1 MKHAL
6 VLLAILG
13 SGCATERMIALAIEP
28 PRDGM
33 GGPMVPAEAVSWEV
47 RVVRLGDDDLC
58 PSVDAAAEA
67 RAFGELADAQS
78 FMVGGTGAAVGELPS
93 GRWAFSALARDAD
106 CVPLLYGCE
115 VATLEGESTP
125 DVVISVEAVT
135 STASCG
141 CRTCTSGECVEVRRV
156 CN

>member
-1 MKHAL
+1 MRRAAL
-6 VLLAILG
+6 LLSVLLA
-13 SGCATERMIALAIEP
+13 GCATERMIALAIEP

-33 GGPMVPAEAVSWEV
+33 GGPMIPTDAVSWEV

-58 PSVDAAAEA
+58 PSVEAAAEA

-93 GRWAFSALARDAD
+93 GRWAFSALARDVGCA
-106 CVPLLYGCE
+106 PLLYGCE
-115 VATLEGESTP
+115 IATLEGEDTP
-125 DVVISVEAVT
+125 DVVIPVEPVT
-135 STASCG
+135 TAATCG
-141 CRTCTSGECVEVRRV
+141 CRSCTDGECVEVQRV